1 MNENNGGKGLFY
13 GVIGVAT
20 LIVAI
25 IGATFAWFTAT
36 AAGNQ
41 TTTVT
46 SGNLVIEYTD
56 GTTMVATNLKPATE
70 AQVKAAYA
78 NNKCAHTGDVA
89 VADIQNNE
97 SVCSVYQFTV
107 KNTGSLY
114 AVLTASL
121 SEFAITTAEDR
132 SVNTGVTGDT
142 GATAV
147 TTAEEITAGKFKYAV
162 VDTAPGT
169 AAGTFTGAALASAS
183 NITLTSNRLAPG
195 ASTTQYIVVWLDSTA
210 NNSYQAVSAN
220 AKVTVNAVQTNQQ

>member
-46 SGNLVIEYTD
+46 SGNLVIEYADSTD
-56 GTTMVATNLKPATE
+56 LVATNLKPATE
-70 AQVKAAYA
+70 EQVEAAYA
-78 NNKCAHTGDVA
+78 NNQCAHTGDVA
-89 VADIQNNE
+89 DIQNIE

-107 KNTGSLY
+107 SNTGSLY
-114 AVLTASL
+114 AKLSATLSDFAVTAV
-121 SEFAITTAEDR
+121 AGR
-132 SVNTGVTGDT
+132 NVNTGVVGDT
-142 GATAV
+142 GETAV
-147 TTAEEITAGKFKYAV
+147 TTTQEKTNKHFKYAV
-162 VDTAPGT
+162 VNTAPGT
-169 AAGTFTGAALASAS
+169 AAGTFTGAALADGGNVALAS
-183 NITLTSNRLAPG
+183 STLAPG
-195 ASTTQYIVVWLDSTA
+195 AHTTQYIVVWLDSTA

>member
-36 AAGNQ
+36 AAGDQ
-41 TTTVT
+41 KTIVT

-56 GTTMVATNLKPATE
+56 STDLVATNLKPATE
-70 AQVKAAYA
+70 EQVKAAYA
-78 NNKCAHTGDVA
+78 NNKCAHTGDA
-89 VADIQNNE
+89 ADIQNKE

-107 KNTGSLY
+107 TNTGSLY
-114 AVLTASL
+114 AVLSARL
-121 SEFAITTAEDR
+121 SDFAITTTADR
-132 SVNTGVTGDT
+132 SVNTGVTGNT
-142 GATAV
+142 GETAV
-147 TTAEEITAGKFKYAV
+147 TTEQEVTAGKFKYAV
-162 VDTAPGT
+162 VATAPGT

-183 NITLTSNRLAPG
+183 NINLTSNRLAPG
-195 ASTTQYIVVWLDSTA
+195 AHTTQYIVVWLDSTA

>member
-36 AAGNQ
+36 AGGDKI
-41 TTTVT
+41 TTVT

-56 GTTMVATNLKPATE
+56 STTMVATNLKPATE

-78 NNKCAHTGDVA
+78 NGKCAHTGD

-121 SEFAITTAEDR
+121 SEFAITTAGDR

-195 ASTTQYIVVWLDSTA
+195 ASTTKYIVVWLDSTA

-220 AKVTVNAVQTNQQ
+220 ARVTVNAVQTNQQ

>member
-36 AAGNQ
+36 AAGDK

-56 GTTMVATNLKPATE
+56 STNLVATNLKPATE
-70 AQVKAAYA
+70 EQVQAAYA
-78 NNKCAHTGDVA
+78 NSKCAHTGDVA
-89 VADIQNNE
+89 DIQNKE

-107 KNTGSLY
+107 NNTGSLY

-121 SEFAITTAEDR
+121 SEFTITTAENR
-132 SVNTGVTGDT
+132 NVNTGVDGDT

-147 TTAEEITAGKFKYAV
+147 TTSEEVAAGKFKYAV

-169 AAGTFTGAALASAS
+169 APGTFTGAALASAS
-183 NITLTSNRLAPG
+183 NIITSNRLAPRD
-195 ASTTQYIVVWLDSTA
+195 STTKYIVVWLDSTA

-220 AKVTVNAVQTNQQ
+220 ARVTVNAVQTNQQ

>member
-46 SGNLVIEYTD
+46 SGNLVIKYTD
-56 GTTMVATNLKPATE
+56 STDLVATNLKPATE

-89 VADIQNNE
+89 DIQNNE

-107 KNTGSLY
+107 NNTGSLY

-121 SEFAITTAEDR
+121 SDFAITTAGDR
-132 SVNTGVTGDT
+132 NVNTGVTDDT

-220 AKVTVNAVQTNQQ
+220 ARVTVNAVQTNQQ

>member
-36 AAGNQ
+36 AAGDQ
-41 TTTVT
+41 KTTVT

-56 GTTMVATNLKPATE
+56 NTTMVATNLKPATE
-70 AQVKAAYA
+70 AQVEAAYA
-78 NNKCAHTGDVA
+78 NNRCAHTGD

-107 KNTGSLY
+107 TNSGSLY

-121 SEFAITTAEDR
+121 SEFAITTA
-132 SVNTGVTGDT
+132 GA

-147 TTAEEITAGKFKYAV
+147 TTDEEITAGKFKYAV

-183 NITLTSNRLAPG
+183 DIITSNRLAPG
-195 ASTTQYIVVWLDSTA
+195 SSTTKYIVVWLDSTA

>member
-36 AAGNQ
+36 AAGDQ
-41 TTTVT
+41 KTTVT

-56 GTTMVATNLKPATE
+56 STTMVATNLKPATE

-89 VADIQNNE
+89 DIQNNE

-107 KNTGSLY
+107 NNTGSLY

-121 SEFAITTAEDR
+121 SDFAITTAEDR
-132 SVNTGVTGDT
+132 NVNTGVTDDT

-147 TTAEEITAGKFKYAV
+147 TTDEEIAAGKFKYAV

-169 AAGTFTGAALASAS
+169 AGTFTGAALASAR
-183 NITLTSNRLAPG
+183 NINLTSNRLAPG
-195 ASTTQYIVVWLDSTA
+195 AHTTQYIVVWLDSTA

>member
-56 GTTMVATNLKPATE
+56 STTLVATNLKPATE

-89 VADIQNNE
+89 DIQNNE

-107 KNTGSLY
+107 NNTGSLY

-121 SEFAITTAEDR
+121 SDFAITTAGDR
-132 SVNTGVTGDT
+132 NVNTGVTGDT
-142 GATAV
+142 GETAV
-147 TTAEEITAGKFKYAV
+147 TTAEEITAGMFKYAV

-183 NITLTSNRLAPG
+183 DITLTSNRLAPA

-220 AKVTVNAVQTNQQ
+220 ARVTVNAVQTNQQ

>member
-36 AAGNQ
+36 AAGDQ
-41 TTTVT
+41 KTTVK
-46 SGNLVIEYTD
+46 SGSLTINYTD
-56 GTTMVATNLKPATE
+56 STTMVATNLKPATE

-78 NNKCAHTGDVA
+78 NNNCAHTGDV
-89 VADIQNNE
+89 NE

-107 KNTGSLY
+107 TNTGSLY
-114 AVLTASL
+114 AVLSASL
-121 SEFAITTAEDR
+121 SDFAITTAEDR
-132 SVNTGVTGDT
+132 GVNTGVTGDT
-142 GATAV
+142 GENAV
-147 TTAEEITAGKFKYAV
+147 TTSEEVTEGKFKYAV

-169 AAGTFTGAALASAS
+169 AGTFTGAALASAS
-183 NITLTSNRLAPG
+183 NINLTSNRLAPG
-195 ASTTQYIVVWLDSTA
+195 AHTTQYIVVWLDSSA
-210 NNSYQAVSAN
+210 NNSYQAVSAK

>member
-1 MNENNGGKGLFY
+1 MNENGGKGLFY

-36 AAGNQ
+36 AAGDQ
-41 TTTVT
+41 KTTVK
-46 SGNLVIEYTD
+46 SGSLTINYTD
-56 GTTMVATNLKPATE
+56 STTMVATNLKPATE

-78 NNKCAHTGDVA
+78 NDKCAHTGDV
-89 VADIQNNE
+89 NE

-107 KNTGSLY
+107 TNTGSLY

-121 SEFAITTAEDR
+121 SDFAITTAEDR
-132 SVNTGVTGDT
+132 DVNTGVTGNT

-147 TTAEEITAGKFKYAV
+147 TTAEEITAGMFKYAV

-183 NITLTSNRLAPG
+183 NITLTSNKLAPG
-195 ASTTQYIVVWLDSTA
+195 ANTTQYIVVWLDSTA

-220 AKVTVNAVQTNQQ
+220 ARVTVNAVQTNQQ

>member
-36 AAGNQ
+36 AGSDR

-46 SGNLVIEYTD
+46 SGNLVIAYTD
-56 GTTMVATNLKPATE
+56 STNLVATNLKPATVE
-70 AQVKAAYA
+70 QVQAAYA
-78 NNKCAHTGDVA
+78 NSKCAHTGDA
-89 VADIQNNE
+89 EAIQNNE

-107 KNTGSLY
+107 NNTGSLY
-114 AVLTASL
+114 AELTAKL
-121 SEFAITTAEDR
+121 SDFAITTAEDR
-132 SVNTGVTGDT
+132 SVNTGVTGNT
-142 GATAV
+142 GETAV
-147 TTAEEITAGKFKYAV
+147 TTSEEVTAGKFKYAV

-169 AAGTFTGAALASAS
+169 AAGTFTGAALARAS
-183 NITLTSNRLAPG
+183 DITLTSNRLAPG
-195 ASTTQYIVVWLDSTA
+195 NSTTKYIVVWLDSTA

>member
-36 AAGNQ
+36 AAGDQ
-41 TTTVT
+41 KTIVT
-46 SGNLVIEYTD
+46 SGNLVIEYTE
-56 GTTMVATNLKPATE
+56 GTTLVATNLKPATE
-70 AQVKAAYA
+70 DQVKAAYA

-89 VADIQNNE
+89 DIQNKE

-107 KNTGSLY
+107 SNTGSLY
-114 AVLTASL
+114 AKLSATLSDFAVTAV
-121 SEFAITTAEDR
+121 AGR
-132 SVNTGVTGDT
+132 NVNTGVVGDT
-142 GATAV
+142 GETAV
-147 TTAEEITAGKFKYAV
+147 TTSEEVAAGKFKYAV

-169 AAGTFTGAALASAS
+169 APGTFTGAALASAS
-183 NITLTSNRLAPG
+183 DITLTSNRLAPA

-210 NNSYQAVSAN
+210 KNSYQAVSAN
-220 AKVTVNAVQTNQQ
+220 ARVTVNAVQTNQQ

>member
-56 GTTMVATNLKPATE
+56 STDLVATNLKPATE

-78 NNKCAHTGDVA
+78 NNKCAHTDDAAG
-89 VADIQNNE
+89 IRNNE

-121 SEFAITTAEDR
+121 SEFAITTAGDR

-169 AAGTFTGAALASAS
+169 AAGTFTGAALASAG
-183 NITLTSNRLAPG
+183 NINLTSDRLAPTT
-195 ASTTQYIVVWLDSTA
+195 STTQYIVVWLDSTA